1 MKEELTEIYQT
12 LLKELGPQNWWP
24 ADSKPEIVLG
34 AILTQNTS
42 WKNVEKALSQLK
54 KHSSFDPYQVAQIPL
69 EDLEQLIRPAGFY
82 KNKAKSILLVMD
94 WFNRYHWDD
103 RAILTLYQERL
114 RKELLSLRGVG
125 EETADVLL
133 LYVFEQA
140 IFVSDSY
147 ARRLFGALKGKSYK
161 TYGQLAKEIQLP
173 KTMTVADAQEFHGL
187 IDEWGKLPTEEREKM
202 VKLIQTDLLKNK

>member
-54 KHSSFDPYQVAQIPL
+54 KHSSFDPYQVAKIPL
-69 EDLEQLIRPAGFY
+69 EDLEELIRPAGFY

-147 ARRLFGALKGKSYK
+147 ARRLFGTLKGTNYK

-173 KTMTVADAQEFHGL
+173 KTMTVTDAQEFHGL

-202 VKLIQTDLLKNK
+202 VKLIQTDLLKDN